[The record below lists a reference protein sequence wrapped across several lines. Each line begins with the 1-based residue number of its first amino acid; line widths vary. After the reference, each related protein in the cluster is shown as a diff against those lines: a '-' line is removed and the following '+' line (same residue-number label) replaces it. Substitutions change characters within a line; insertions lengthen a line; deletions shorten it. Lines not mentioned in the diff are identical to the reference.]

1 MVWNDYLGPLIFLQD
16 RSKYTMALGLA
27 AFKGVHDLQILP
39 IMAMT
44 IIMIIPPVLVFAF
57 AQKYIVEGVSGAIK

>member
-1 MVWNDYLGPLIFLQD
+1 MYMWDYNMP
-16 RSKYTMALGLA
+16 LGLA

-39 IMAMT
+39 IIAMT